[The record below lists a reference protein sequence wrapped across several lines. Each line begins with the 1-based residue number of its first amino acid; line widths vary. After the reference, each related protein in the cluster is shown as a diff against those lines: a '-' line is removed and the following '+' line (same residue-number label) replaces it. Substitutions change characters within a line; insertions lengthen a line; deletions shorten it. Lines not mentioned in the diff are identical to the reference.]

1 MNEQHQQ
8 SLYSVKSIRAE
19 LLIEKRNRAIGSLLT
34 AERSISYLEILLT
47 LLRFRDNHE
56 LEPLHEDVLS
66 ALSDDATL
74 FQQDIRQLREWELIS
89 ERIEVERLRGYR
101 DNRRRKFRYRLADE
115 TVAFLLW
122 LQERYQDDQEH
133 EDVDTRDLLS
143 DMMGYLR
150 EAVRQINRI
159 AAGAIDYEI
168 ARTLFHNL
176 TRMTT
181 TTRHVAQ
188 SLGTFNIRLLVFASG
203 VYDVTDAKKLITELD
218 RFLKN
223 FLQRIHV
230 LSREIQP
237 EIAKLQHS
245 RLNARWEACDTIVRS
260 ELAATGVI
268 MRMHLPHPAT
278 DLAALAQFYA
288 SGGQLE
294 KLTSRV
300 NKSALMVWQK
310 LHLHLR
316 ELERRS
322 HRLEDLRARV
332 KDLSRLPPNSVPHA
346 WMLSIFQP
354 AHALADMHE
363 WTEELRATPP
373 QPIWSKHRVRAD
385 THLWLTP
392 KTVNPTKPTQ
402 SIEER
407 RLELL
412 AAWMREHGIMPE
424 EQQSVTLAAAHIEE
438 LNDFPRVME
447 VLRSGLL
454 SNGRRLRRINLQAQ
468 PRDTTAVLTT
478 DDAQLTFPDLTLTAL
493 KDGAPTPPS
502 LHPERKVCR
511 LSNNFCRVAQPP
523 IKPAPR

>member
-8 SLYSVKSIRAE
+8 SLYSVKGIRAE

-56 LEPLHEDVLS
+56 LEPLH
-66 ALSDDATL
+66 
-74 FQQDIRQLREWELIS
+74 
-89 ERIEVERLRGYR
+89 GYR

-188 SLGTFNIRLLVFASG
+188 SLGTFNIRLLVFAGG
-203 VYDVTDAKKLITELD
+203 VYDVTNAKKLIAELD

-237 EIAKLQHS
+237 EIAKLQH
-245 RLNARWEACDTIVRS
+245 
-260 ELAATGVI
+260 
-268 MRMHLPHPAT
+268 
-278 DLAALAQFYA
+278 
-288 SGGQLE
+288 
-294 KLTSRV
+294 
-300 NKSALMVWQK
+300 
-310 LHLHLR
+310 
-316 ELERRS
+316 
-322 HRLEDLRARV
+322 
-332 KDLSRLPPNSVPHA
+332 
-346 WMLSIFQP
+346 
-354 AHALADMHE
+354 
-363 WTEELRATPP
+363 
-373 QPIWSKHRVRAD
+373 
-385 THLWLTP
+385 
-392 KTVNPTKPTQ
+392 
-402 SIEER
+402 
-407 RLELL
+407 
-412 AAWMREHGIMPE
+412 
-424 EQQSVTLAAAHIEE
+424 
-438 LNDFPRVME
+438 
-447 VLRSGLL
+447 
-454 SNGRRLRRINLQAQ
+454 
-468 PRDTTAVLTT
+468 
-478 DDAQLTFPDLTLTAL
+478 
-493 KDGAPTPPS
+493 
-502 LHPERKVCR
+502 
-511 LSNNFCRVAQPP
+511 
-523 IKPAPR
+523 